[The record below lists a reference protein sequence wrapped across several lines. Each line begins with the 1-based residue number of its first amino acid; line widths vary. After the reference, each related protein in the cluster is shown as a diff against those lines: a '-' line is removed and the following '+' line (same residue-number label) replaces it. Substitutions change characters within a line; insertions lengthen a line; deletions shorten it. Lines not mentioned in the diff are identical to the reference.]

1 MEMIQQIAQMFPQV
15 GEKVLDM
22 FASPTSDKNPATV
35 TYDCSLGSNRKR
47 ILLRVHHAAIPRATL
62 TWQKLPMRL
71 CGGPSPR

>member
-35 TYDCSLGSNRKR
+35 TYDCSLGPNRK
-47 ILLRVHHAAIPRATL
+47 
-62 TWQKLPMRL
+62 
-71 CGGPSPR
+71 